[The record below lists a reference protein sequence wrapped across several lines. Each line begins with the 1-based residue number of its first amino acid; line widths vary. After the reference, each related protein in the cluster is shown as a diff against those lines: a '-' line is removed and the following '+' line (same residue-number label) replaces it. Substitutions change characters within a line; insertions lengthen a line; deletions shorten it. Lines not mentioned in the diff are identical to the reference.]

1 MVSGLGLEGGSSNIS
16 RLVRLNHL
24 GDLSL
29 KTAHVHETPSL
40 PVEGAS
46 PTELLKGRSG
56 IRISGDSIGARIP
69 NRIFAPSLASRQ

>member
-40 PVEGAS
+40 PVEGPS
-46 PTELLKGRSG
+46 PT
-56 IRISGDSIGARIP
+56 
-69 NRIFAPSLASRQ
+69 